1 MNKSKAKRE
10 SVAKDFGNDEEYVTI
25 KRKSKLC
32 YYVMK
37 LAEYGELYKFIE
49 HSGRFDECF
58 TKYMF
63 NQLIEGVRYL
73 HANGIVHRDI
83 KPENILINQKGRLIL
98 ADFSFATRLK
108 QIESDNLFSKKFD
121 PIVVLR
127 HNVGSD

>member
-1 MNKSKAKRE
+1 
-10 SVAKDFGNDEEYVTI
+10 
-25 KRKSKLC
+25 
-32 YYVMK
+32 MK

-49 HSGRFDECF
+49 HSERFDECF

-98 ADFSFATRLK
+98 ADFSFATRL
-108 QIESDNLFSKKFD
+108 
-121 PIVVLR
+121 
-127 HNVGSD
+127 